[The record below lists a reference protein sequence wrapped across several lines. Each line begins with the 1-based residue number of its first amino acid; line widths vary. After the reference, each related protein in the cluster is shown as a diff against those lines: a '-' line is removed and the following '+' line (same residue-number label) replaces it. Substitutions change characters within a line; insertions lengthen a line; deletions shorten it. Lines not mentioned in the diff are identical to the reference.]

1 MTNFR
6 YRTQRQR
13 IGVLDCTVVKS
24 DLPPA
29 AVAVLCHGFGAP
41 GDDLAGLATDLLEAR
56 SGSAPVELI
65 FPAGLLSLADE
76 GFAEGRA
83 WWRLSIQRLIQ
94 ALEQGQ
100 FEQVRRENPPGID
113 QAREALTEVV
123 SSSLARTG
131 LDSRK
136 LLLGGFSQGAM
147 LSMECACC
155 GLDAAPGAMAIYSGC
170 LIREDSWKPQVAK
183 LADTRIVQSHGQFD
197 SILPL
202 AAGVWLRDLLVSEG
216 CQVEFLQFQGPHTI
230 SWEAIERTARLL
242 DELTGE

>member
-1 MTNFR
+1 MTHFR
-6 YRTQRQR
+6 YRTERQR
-13 IGVLDCTVVKS
+13 IGVLDCIVVKS

-41 GDDLAGLATDLLEAR
+41 GDDLAGLAPDLLEAR
-56 SGSAPVELI
+56 SGSEPVELI

-94 ALEQGQ
+94 AIEQGQ
-100 FEQVRRENPPGID
+100 HEQVRRESPPGID
-113 QAREALTEVV
+113 QAREAITGVV
-123 SSSLARTG
+123 TTVLARTG
-131 LDSRK
+131 LTSQK

-155 GLDAAPGAMAIYSGC
+155 GLDSPPGAMAIYSGC
-170 LIREDSWKPQVAK
+170 LIREDHWKPRAAK
-183 LADTRIVQSHGQFD
+183 LASTRVVQSHGQLD

-202 AAGVWLRDLLVSEG
+202 ATGLWLRDLLLAEG

-230 SWEAIERTARLL
+230 SWEAIESTARLL
-242 DELTGE
+242 DELARD